1 MTGPDRSGPDR
12 TAELEQGL
20 RAVQDRIR
28 SGCRAAARDPSG
40 VTLVVVTKTFPPSDI
55 RLLAGMGVVEIG
67 ESRDQEVVAKL
78 PECTDLDLRWHF
90 IGRLQSNK
98 SRSVARYAHL
108 VHSVDR
114 RSLATALARA
124 AEQADRRVG
133 CLLQVSLDGDLAR
146 GGVPISQLAGLAEAV
161 AAEPGLILRGL
172 MAVAPLGVDPQAAFA
187 RLPELS
193 DRLVQDHPE
202 AGIVSAGM
210 SHDLEAALGC
220 GATHLRVGSAVLGHR
235 PSLQ

>member
-1 MTGPDRSGPDR
+1 LTGPKGSGPDR
-12 TAELEQGL
+12 RAELEQGL
-20 RAVQDRIR
+20 RSVQDRIR
-28 SGCRAAARDPSG
+28 SGCRAAGRAPSG
-40 VTLVVVTKTFPPSDI
+40 VTLVVVTKTFPASDI
-55 RLLAGMGVVEIG
+55 RLLAGLGVVDVG
-67 ESRDQEVVAKL
+67 ESRDQEVVGKL
-78 PECTDLDLRWHF
+78 PDCTDLDLRWHF

-114 RSLATALARA
+114 RSLVTPLARA

-133 CLLQVSLDGDLAR
+133 CLLQVSLDGDPGR
-146 GGVPISQLAGLAEAV
+146 GGVPLSQLDGLAEAV
-161 AAEPGLILRGL
+161 SAEPGLMLRGL
-172 MAVAPLGVDPQAAFA
+172 MAVAPIGADPKAAFA

-193 DRLVQDHPE
+193 DRLIRDHPE

-210 SHDLEAALGC
+210 SQDLEAALDC
-220 GATHLRVGSAVLGHR
+220 GATHLRVGSGVLGHR